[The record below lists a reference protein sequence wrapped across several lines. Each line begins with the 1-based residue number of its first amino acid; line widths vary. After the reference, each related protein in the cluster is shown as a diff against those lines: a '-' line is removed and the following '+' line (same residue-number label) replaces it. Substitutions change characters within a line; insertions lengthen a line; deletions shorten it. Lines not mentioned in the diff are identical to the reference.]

1 VNRDDMAKIDTIAAV
16 CGAVG
21 NGNLV
26 DAALILERDY
36 TFAPEA
42 VTKRRFS
49 PLSYTRVFIRDGFV
63 DRYCGERLVFP
74 AVLRVLSHALP
85 DKFPYHPN
93 WRTAMTHPA
102 YWEIG
107 ATIDHQVPVTRGGA
121 DDASNWVTTSMARNS
136 AKMNWSLAEIGWKLH
151 PPGDFRVWDGLLPW
165 CVEYSNRHPE
175 VITDSGLRQWLR
187 AGSTALAETRH
198 AV

>member
-1 VNRDDMAKIDTIAAV
+1 MAKIDTIAAV

-26 DAALILERDY
+26 DAAMILERDY

-102 YWEIG
+102 YLG
-107 ATIDHQVPVTRGGA
+107 D
-121 DDASNWVTTSMARNS
+121 
-136 AKMNWSLAEIGWKLH
+136 WSDNR
-151 PPGDFRVWDGLLPW
+151 PPGSGHTRRCRRRIELGHNVNGPKQREAELESGGNWLEAPPSGRLPDLGW
-165 CVEYSNRHPE
+165 AAPLVRRYSNRHPE